1 MQSFT
6 VHPVNES
13 SILLSFGNSI
23 DVHTHQQLMLAKQCI
38 EQNPFPGFIETVPA
52 YNTLAVYYN
61 PATIVQTAATITESV
76 EETVRKI
83 IANAESPT
91 AATTTQLIEIPVC
104 YDEAYGPDLEE
115 TASNLQLSKEELIT
129 LHGSKTYHVFML
141 GFTPGFPYMGKVD
154 ERLVT
159 KRKQQPRLA
168 VAPGSVAIAGEQTG
182 IYPFATP
189 SGWNII
195 GRTPLQLFDRNRE
208 NPFLLK
214 AGDEVQFKAITK
226 EEFEQY
232 DKSDVPV
239 GQDSKNHIGHPTKTS
254 DQNKPIIQVEQC
266 GFLTTLQDTGRTGYL
281 QYGVS
286 KGGAM
291 DKDAAQLAN
300 ALVGNDTDETVI
312 ELTQAPH
319 RFLFTADT
327 VIAFTGGGLQP
338 ETEQQL
344 LPLHKPLFI
353 AAGTIVNCKQQL
365 PGFRL
370 YMAVAGG
377 FAADEF
383 LQSSSTD
390 LLVKAGGFNGR
401 PLKKADILLQKNKHS
416 KLQQQLLLVLK
427 AGAAIELFQPSQ
439 SITGHTIRVLK
450 GAEWNYLTDASATN
464 FTQQAFTVTQQSN
477 RMGYRLKTEALQ
489 TNQSCDIVSSPVTQG
504 TVQLT
509 SSGEMIVLMADAQTV
524 GGYPRI
530 AQVCAADL
538 SLLAQKKPGDAIQF
552 QIVSLQEAEA
562 LYMKRAE
569 ELKRVQVALASLVK

>member
-1 MQSFT
+1 MYSFT
-6 VHPVNES
+6 VHPVNEY
-13 SILLSFGNSI
+13 SILLVFGNSI
-23 DVHTHQQLMLAKQCI
+23 DVPTHHQLMQAKQCI
-38 EQNPFPGFIETVPA
+38 EQYPFPGFVETVPA
-52 YNTLAVYYN
+52 YNILAVYYN
-61 PATIVQTAATITESV
+61 PVEVVQTAATIAVSV
-76 EETVRKI
+76 EETVRNI
-83 IANAESPT
+83 IANTEKLT
-91 AATTTQLIEIPVC
+91 AATTTQLVEIPVC
-104 YDEAYGPDLEE
+104 YDEVYAPDLEE
-115 TASNLQLSKEELIT
+115 TASNLHLNKEELVQM
-129 LHGSKTYHVFML
+129 HCSKTYHVYML

-154 ERLVT
+154 ERIVT

-189 SGWNII
+189 GGWNII
-195 GRTPLQLFDRNRE
+195 GRTPLQLFDRHRT

-214 AGDEVQFKAITK
+214 AGDEVKFKPITQD
-226 EEFEQY
+226 EFEQF
-232 DKSDVPV
+232 SSSNIE
-239 GQDSKNHIGHPTKTS
+239 QTLINSINRSTETS
-254 DQNKPIIQVEQC
+254 AANKPIIQVEQC

-291 DKDAAQLAN
+291 DSSAAQLAN
-300 ALVGNDTDETVI
+300 VLVGNDADETVL
-312 ELTQAPH
+312 ELTQSPH
-319 RFLFTADT
+319 RFVFTADT
-327 VIAFTGGGLQP
+327 VIAFAGGGLQP
-338 ETEQQL
+338 ETEQQVM
-344 LPLHKPLFI
+344 PLHKPLFI
-353 AAGTIVNCKQQL
+353 AAGTVVHCRQQL

-390 LLVKAGGFNGR
+390 LLIKAGGFDGR
-401 PLKKADILLQKNKHS
+401 SLKKEDILLQKNKHS
-416 KLQQQLLLVLK
+416 KLQQQLLQVLK
-427 AGAAIELFQPSQ
+427 AGATIELFQS
-439 SITGHTIRVLK
+439 SESMRGTTIRVLK

-477 RMGYRLKTEALQ
+477 RMGYRLKTETLQ

-509 SSGEMIVLMADAQTV
+509 SSGEMIILMADAQTV

-530 AQVCAADL
+530 AQVCAADI

-562 LYMKRAE
+562 LYMKHAE
-569 ELKRVQVALASLVK
+569 ELKRVQDALASLVK

>member
-1 MQSFT
+1 MYSFT
-6 VHPVNES
+6 VHPVNEY
-13 SILLSFGNSI
+13 SILLVFGNSI
-23 DVHTHQQLMLAKQCI
+23 DVPTHHQLMQAKQCI
-38 EQNPFPGFIETVPA
+38 EQYPFPGFVETVPA
-52 YNTLAVYYN
+52 YNILAVYYN
-61 PATIVQTAATITESV
+61 PVEVVQTAATIAVSV
-76 EETVRKI
+76 EETVRNI
-83 IANAESPT
+83 IANTEKLT
-91 AATTTQLIEIPVC
+91 AATTTQLVEIPVC
-104 YDEAYGPDLEE
+104 YDEVYAPDLEE
-115 TASNLQLSKEELIT
+115 TASNLHLNKEELVQM
-129 LHGSKTYHVFML
+129 HCSKTYHVYML

-154 ERLVT
+154 ERIVT

-189 SGWNII
+189 GGWNII
-195 GRTPLQLFDRNRE
+195 GRTPLQLFDRHRT

-214 AGDEVQFKAITK
+214 AGDEVKFKPITQD
-226 EEFEQY
+226 EFEQF
-232 DKSDVPV
+232 SSSNIE
-239 GQDSKNHIGHPTKTS
+239 QTLINSINRSTETS
-254 DQNKPIIQVEQC
+254 AANKPIIQVEQC

-291 DKDAAQLAN
+291 DSSAAQLAN
-300 ALVGNDTDETVI
+300 VLVGNDADETVL
-312 ELTQAPH
+312 ELTQSPH
-319 RFLFTADT
+319 RFVFTADT
-327 VIAFTGGGLQP
+327 VIAFAGGGLQP
-338 ETEQQL
+338 ETEQQVM
-344 LPLHKPLFI
+344 PLHKPLFI
-353 AAGTIVNCKQQL
+353 AAGTVVHCRQQL

-390 LLVKAGGFNGR
+390 LLIKAGGFDGR
-401 PLKKADILLQKNKHS
+401 SLKKEDILLQKNKHS
-416 KLQQQLLLVLK
+416 KLQQQLLQVLK
-427 AGAAIELFQPSQ
+427 AGATIELFQS
-439 SITGHTIRVLK
+439 SESMRGTTIRVLK

-477 RMGYRLKTEALQ
+477 RMGYRLKTETLQ

-509 SSGEMIVLMADAQTV
+509 SSGEMIILMADAQTV

-530 AQVCAADL
+530 AQVCAADI

-562 LYMKRAE
+562 LYMERAE
-569 ELKRVQVALASLVK
+569 ELKRAQDALASLVK

>member
-1 MQSFT
+1 M
-6 VHPVNES
+6 H
-13 SILLSFGNSI
+13 
-23 DVHTHQQLMLAKQCI
+23 AKQCI
-38 EQNPFPGFIETVPA
+38 EQNPFPGFVETVPA
-52 YNTLAVYYN
+52 YNTLAVYYD
-61 PATIVQTAATITESV
+61 PAAIEQTAETIAATV
-76 EETVRKI
+76 EQTVRHILAHAKQL
-83 IANAESPT
+83 T
-91 AATTTQLIEIPVC
+91 AATTNQIVEIPVC
-104 YDEAYGPDLEE
+104 YDDAFAPDLAA
-115 TASNLQLSKEELIT
+115 TANNLQLSTDELIQ
-129 LHGSKTYHVFML
+129 LHVNKTYHVFML

-154 ERLVT
+154 ERLLT

-168 VAPGSVAIAGEQTG
+168 VDPGSVAIAGEQTG

-189 SGWNII
+189 GGWNII
-195 GRTPLQLFDRNRE
+195 GRTPLQIFDQNKP

-214 AGDEVQFKAITK
+214 AGDEVKFKAITK

-232 DKSDVPV
+232 CPSDGPV
-239 GQDSKNHIGHPTKTS
+239 GWDSKNHIGHPTKTS
-254 DQNKPIIQVEQC
+254 DDKQPIIHVEQC
-266 GFLTTLQDTGRTGYL
+266 GFLTTLQNTGRKGYL

-291 DKDAAQLAN
+291 DKHAAQLAN
-300 ALVGNDTDETVI
+300 ALVGNDADETVI

-319 RFLFTADT
+319 RFLFKADA
-327 VIAFTGGGLQP
+327 VIAFAGGGLQP

-353 AAGTIVNCKQQL
+353 AAGTVVNCKQQL

-401 PLKKADILLQKNKHS
+401 PLKKADILLQKHRLS
-416 KLQQQLLLVLK
+416 KLQQQLLQVLK

-439 SITGHTIRVLK
+439 SITGNTIRVLK
-450 GAEWNYLTDASATN
+450 GVEWNYLTNASASN
-464 FTQQAFTVTQQSN
+464 FIQQAFIVTQQSN

-489 TNQSCDIVSSPVTQG
+489 TNQSCDIISSPVTQG

-509 SSGEMIVLMADAQTV
+509 SSGEMIVLMADTQTV

-538 SLLAQKKPGDAIQF
+538 YLLAQKKPGDAIQF

-562 LYMKRAE
+562 LHKKRVD
-569 ELKRVQVALASLVK
+569 ELKRVQDALASLVK